1 MLRENNES
9 PRQCAANLSK
19 IIQGEVPYS
28 RLKGVDKAIIDKPMQ
43 EAAAELAQA
52 IKWNVEV
59 YEPRFLVEDVT
70 VGGVQSAEQT
80 EQSITIDGKETGQT

>member
-1 MLRENNES
+1 M
-9 PRQCAANLSK
+9 K
-19 IIQGEVPYS
+19 
-28 RLKGVDKAIIDKPMQ
+28 

-80 EQSITIDGKETGQT
+80 EQSITIDGKETGQA